1 MPNKSKKQKVNP
13 LDFLA
18 RYNQIRNFTD
28 PSDEVM
34 NSLVEAAAY
43 SGNSRLLQTAEK
55 ILTYEAI
62 PQMISQ
68 DPFFPPP
75 NPEELGGKF
84 QIGHSLPHMY
94 PYGLSPGQVSRNIQ
108 ITGMVG
114 KGKTVTILKI
124 IQNLYDFGIPFLIVS
139 VAKKDFR
146 GLIRKFPDIQVIRAE
161 DLRMNLLQTEEWSSP
176 MGTINSF
183 VDIYS
188 HGAEVLLRSK
198 SLISKNLA
206 ELFDAFGKN
215 RENDIQPNLEDLL
228 SLLKIKTMT
237 PGFKRDDFI
246 QRNIDR
252 IEALLLLSS
261 NIFRC
266 SVGFELEKILENPV
280 ILELEGLSDTV
291 INFIMISLLTKILKY
306 RIEKGEMGKL
316 KHCLIFDEAK
326 RIFDNSR
333 EKNIHMGIPPIDYLV
348 SYGREL
354 GEGFIAADQ
363 ELTKLTDTLS
373 ACTSTKIAFQV
384 SGKNIEEVK
393 KVFGLDEP
401 QVEVLR
407 QLPCGTAIV
416 KDEKCPRPFLA
427 RMDYIE
433 IGKGLP
439 DKEVTEHSR
448 KFIEWLN
455 QDVRSRSTLLIE
467 SIKKEEKKREISKEE
482 ETFLIN
488 VAKRPEL
495 AVVERFEAIGFSNY
509 KGNKILKSLSY
520 KGFIKKVQVQTGQR
534 GRQKVI
540 VEVTEKGK
548 EYLNAAGIKIQS
560 KGKGGP
566 LHRYWQK
573 KIKEFYEK
581 RGQEAIIE
589 PNHDGVNTDVLVFTK
604 EGKRMAVEVALSS
617 KNQVNNIQRDLK
629 LFDRILM
636 ASETQK
642 LKEKIYAEA
651 RKVLSKDDTARVSYC
666 LLKEFLK

>member
-1 MPNKSKKQKVNP
+1 MPDKSKKQKVNP
-13 LDFLA
+13 FDFLA

-75 NPEELGGKF
+75 TPEELAGKF
-84 QIGHSLPHMY
+84 QIGHSLPDMY

-114 KGKTVTILKI
+114 KGKTVTIMKL
-124 IQNLYDFGIPFLIVS
+124 IQNLYDYGIPFLVVS

-146 GLIRKFPDIQVIRAE
+146 GLIRNFPGIQVIRAE

-206 ELFDAFGKN
+206 ELFDAFLKKN
-215 RENDIQPNLEDLL
+215 EPDIQPNLEDLL
-228 SLLKIKTMT
+228 SLLKVKTMT

-252 IEALLLLSS
+252 LEALLLLSS
-261 NIFRC
+261 DIFRC

-326 RIFDNSR
+326 RIFDNSQ

-363 ELTKLTDTLS
+363 EMTKLTDTLS

-401 QVEVLR
+401 QAKVLR

-416 KDEKCPRPFLA
+416 KDEKCPRLFLA
-427 RMDYIE
+427 QMDYIE
-433 IGKGLP
+433 IEKGLP
-439 DKEVTEHSR
+439 DLEVKEHSK

-455 QDVRSRSTLLIE
+455 KDVRPRSTLLIE

-495 AVVERFEAIGFSNY
+495 AVVERFEAIGFSKY
-509 KGNKILKSLSY
+509 KGNKIQNSLSN
-520 KGFIKKVQVQTGQR
+520 KGFIKKVQVQTGQK

-540 VEVTEKGK
+540 VEITEKGK
-548 EYLNAAGIKIQS
+548 EYLSAAGIKIQS

-581 RGQEAIIE
+581 RGQEAVIE

-617 KNQVNNIQRDLK
+617 KNQVNNILRDLK
-629 LFDRILM
+629 LFDRVLM

-642 LKEKIYAEA
+642 LKEKIQAEA
-651 RKVLSKDDTARVSYC
+651 REVLSKDDIARVSHC

>member
-1 MPNKSKKQKVNP
+1 MSEKTGKPKISP

-18 RYNQIRNFTD
+18 RYNQIRNFID

-62 PQMISQ
+62 PQIIVQ

-75 NPEELGGKF
+75 EPEQIAGKF

-108 ITGMVG
+108 ITGTVG

-124 IQNLYDFGIPFLIVS
+124 IQNLYKCGIPFLVVS

-146 GLIRKFPDIQVIRAE
+146 GLIRNFPKIQVIRAE

-176 MGTINSF
+176 LGTINFF

-188 HGAEVLLRSK
+188 HGAEVMLRSK

-206 ELFDAFGKN
+206 ELFDSFGKN
-215 RENDIQPNLEDLL
+215 RGNDIQPNLEDML
-228 SLLKIKTMT
+228 SLLKVKTMA

-291 INFIMISLLTKILKY
+291 INFIMIYLLTKILKY
-306 RIEKGEMGKL
+306 RIEKGELGKL

-326 RIFDNSR
+326 RIFDNSQ

-393 KVFGLDEP
+393 KVFGLNEP

-427 RMDYIE
+427 QMDYIE
-433 IGKGLP
+433 IDKGLP
-439 DKEVTEHSR
+439 DLEVEEHSK

-455 QDVRSRSTLLIE
+455 EDVRPRSTLLIE
-467 SIKKEEKKREISKEE
+467 CIKKEEKKREISKEE
-482 ETFLIN
+482 EIFLIH

-495 AVVERFEAIGFSNY
+495 AVVERFEAIGLSNY
-509 KGNKILKSLSY
+509 KGNKIQSSLFY
-520 KGFIKKVQVQTGQR
+520 KGFIKKVQVQSGQK
-534 GRQKVI
+534 GRQKII
-540 VEVTEKGK
+540 VEITEKGK
-548 EYLNAAGIKIQS
+548 EYLNAAGIKTTA
-560 KGKGGP
+560 KGRGGAG
-566 LHRYWQK
+566 HQFWQK

-581 RGQEAIIE
+581 RGQEAVIE

-604 EGKRMAVEVALSS
+604 EGKRMAVEVALSI
-617 KNQVNNIQRDLK
+617 KGQVKNIQRDLQY
-629 LFDRILM
+629 FDKVLM

-642 LKEKIYAEA
+642 LKEKIHAEA
-651 RKVLSKDDTARVSYC
+651 RKVLGKDDTAKVSYC

>member
-1 MPNKSKKQKVNP
+1 M
-13 LDFLA
+13 
-18 RYNQIRNFTD
+18 RI
-28 PSDEVM
+28 
-34 NSLVEAAAY
+34 NSLREFTRPCDETMMDLIRAAAY
-43 SGNSRLLQTAEK
+43 SGNERLFATAET
-55 ILTYEAI
+55 ILMNEAMEQLI
-62 PQMISQ
+62 EQ
-68 DPFFPPP
+68 DPFFPS
-75 NPEELGGKF
+75 PEPGQIAGKF
-84 QIGHSLPHMY
+84 KIGRSLPDMY
-94 PYGLSPGQVSRNIQ
+94 AYGLSPGQLSRNLL

-124 IQNLYDFGIPFLIVS
+124 IENLYDYGIPFLVVS

-146 GLIRKFPDIQVIRAE
+146 GLVRNFPDIQVIRAE
-161 DLRMNLLQTEEWSSP
+161 DFRMNLLQTEEWSSL

-188 HGAEVLLRSK
+188 HGAEVMLRSK

-206 ELFDAFGKN
+206 ELFETFGKN
-215 RENDIQPNLEDLL
+215 MENGIQPNFEDLL
-228 SLLKIKTMT
+228 SLLKVKTMA

-266 SVGFELEKILENPV
+266 SVGFKLEKILETPI

-306 RIEKGEMGKL
+306 RIEKGERGKF

-326 RIFDNSR
+326 RIFDNSQ

-363 ELTKLTDTLS
+363 EMTKLTDTLS
-373 ACTSTKIAFQV
+373 ACTGTKIAFQV

-393 KVFGLDEP
+393 RVFGLDDP

-407 QLPCGTAIV
+407 QLPCGMAIV
-416 KDEKCPRPFLA
+416 KDEKYPRPFLA
-427 RMDYIE
+427 QMDYIK
-433 IGKGLP
+433 IGKNLT
-439 DKEVTEHSR
+439 DREVVEHSK

-455 QDVRSRSTLLIE
+455 KDVRPRSALLIE
-467 SIKKEEKKREISKEE
+467 SMKKEKKKREISKEE

-495 AVVERFEAIGFSNY
+495 AVVERFEAIGLSNY
-509 KGNKILKSLSY
+509 KGNKILKSLSH

-534 GRQKVI
+534 GRQKII
-540 VEVTEKGK
+540 VEITEKGK
-548 EYLNAAGIKIQS
+548 EYLDAAGIKIQS

-581 RGQEAIIE
+581 RGQEAVIE

-604 EGKRMAVEVALSS
+604 ESRRMAVEVALSS
-617 KNQVNNIQRDLK
+617 KNQVSNIQRDLK
-629 LFDRILM
+629 FFDRVLV
-636 ASETQK
+636 ASDTKK
-642 LKEKIYAEA
+642 LKEEIHAKA
-651 RKVLSKDDTARVSYC
+651 RKVLSKDDITRVSYC